1 METVNVFYFNKL
13 GQDIHTNTNL
23 Q

>member
-13 GQDIHTNTNL
+13 GQDVHTNTNL